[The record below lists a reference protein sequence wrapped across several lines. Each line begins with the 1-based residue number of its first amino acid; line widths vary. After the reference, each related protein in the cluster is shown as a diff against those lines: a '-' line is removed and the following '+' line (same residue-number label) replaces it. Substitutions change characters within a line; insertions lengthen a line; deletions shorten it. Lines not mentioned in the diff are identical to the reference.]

1 MRYFLQL
8 TILFALIAPIHFAA
22 AQTTPASTPP
32 KPAAPAKT
40 EAKSP
45 APNKELVT
53 SIKPIDAAGQKQ
65 ISEFIA
71 SRCGIMLDGEPAQV
85 RLAATEIQS
94 VLRQPTATPIF
105 LRACADSLKPFVT
118 KLIAT
123 NDAFR
128 INNILQ
134 VVRWTRNAEALDI
147 LIQQSTIETQKS
159 AVIRI
164 GSSRLMPGCVA
175 SSNLTAPQIDSAA
188 RRIREAAESET
199 QWAVSV
205 HEMQALASLVTV
217 AQEAKL
223 VAQLD
228 FARAEFLKALAA
240 TTTQV
245 SKPDGRE
252 QIFALQRGLIILRD
266 MLLKTPK
273 EEMAKISPAIRAI
286 TQATKLIAK
295 EKAPTIEGF
304 AKSAANAE
312 IVAGVI
318 DNLIGIK
325 EIDPKSKGS

>member
-1 MRYFLQL
+1 MRYFQQL

-22 AQTTPASTPP
+22 AQTSPASTPP
-32 KPAAPAKT
+32 KPAAPAKS

-53 SIKPIDAAGQKQ
+53 STKPIDAAGQKQ

-105 LRACADSLKPFVT
+105 LRACSDSLKPFVT
-118 KLIAT
+118 KIIAT
-123 NDAFR
+123 N
-128 INNILQ
+128 
-134 VVRWTRNAEALDI
+134 EALDI

-228 FARAEFLKALAA
+228 FARAEFLKALTA

-266 MLLKTPK
+266 ILLKTPK

-325 EIDPKSKGS
+325 EIDPKSKGG

>member
-1 MRYFLQL
+1 MRYFQQL
-8 TILFALIAPIHFAA
+8 TILLALIAPIHFAS
-22 AQTTPASTPP
+22 AQTTPAPTPT
-32 KPAAPAKT
+32 KPAAAAKS

-53 SIKPIDAAGQKQ
+53 STKPIDAAGQKQ

-71 SRCGIMLDGEPAQV
+71 SRCGIMLDGDPVQV

-105 LRACADSLKPFVT
+105 LRACADSLKPFVS
-118 KLIAT
+118 KIIAT

-134 VVRWTRNAEALDI
+134 VVRWTRNAEALDV
-147 LIQQSTIETQKS
+147 LIQQATTETQKS
-159 AVIRI
+159 ETIRI

-175 SSNLTAPQIDSAA
+175 TSNLTAPQIDSAA

-199 QWAVSV
+199 QWVVSV

-228 FARAEFLKALAA
+228 FARSEFLKVLTA
-240 TTTQV
+240 TTAQV
-245 SKPDGRE
+245 SKPDGHE

-273 EEMAKISPAIRAI
+273 EEMVKISPAIRSI

-295 EKAPTIEGF
+295 EKAPAVEGF
-304 AKSAANAE
+304 NQSAANAA

-318 DNLIGIK
+318 DNLVGIQ
-325 EIDPKSKGS
+325 EIDPKSKGG